1 MNYCHVY
8 RIHPGR
14 PDHQHQ
20 RIGRKL
26 NLGDALEIARERSAC
41 ELGSCTIV
49 RDGVTIGRTDA
60 TWSPFAPELV
70 RVAERLYIVP
80 ESVQVVEWS
89 YTHPFWSDAPILS
102 ESSEF
107 RST

>member
-26 NLGDALEIARERSAC
+26 NLGDALAIARERSAC
-41 ELGSCTIV
+41 ELGPCTIV

-60 TWSPFAPELV
+60 IWSPTNLSLV
-70 RVAERLYIVP
+70 KVAERLYIVP
-80 ESVQVVEWS
+80 ESVQVVEWL
-89 YTHPFWSDAPILS
+89 YTHPL
-102 ESSEF
+102 F
-107 RST
+107 RPDLFVDQGR